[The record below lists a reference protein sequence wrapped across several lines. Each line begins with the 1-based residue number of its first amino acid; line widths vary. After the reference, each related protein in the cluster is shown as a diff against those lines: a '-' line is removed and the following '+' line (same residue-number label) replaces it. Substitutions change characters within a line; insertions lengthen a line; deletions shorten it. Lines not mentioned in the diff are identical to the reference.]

1 MEFRYYET
9 PEYQKLSKQQK
20 AELKEYREQM
30 LAKGEDFML
39 LPDKGGKKTKRKG
52 SDKKGP
58 GNKKIKSMIAQ
69 AVAEQMNKPAA
80 STKKQG
86 KLEADKALGY
96 LVSLIEAGQ
105 EQKESKSKKVTIAAT
120 ETTEPERKEAPVTL
134 QSILKATR
142 RGN

>member
-1 MEFRYYET
+1 
-9 PEYQKLSKQQK
+9 
-20 AELKEYREQM
+20 M

-39 LPDKGGKKTKRKG
+39 PPDKGGKKTKRKG

-80 STKKQG
+80 STEKQG
-86 KLEADKALGY
+86 KSEADKALGY